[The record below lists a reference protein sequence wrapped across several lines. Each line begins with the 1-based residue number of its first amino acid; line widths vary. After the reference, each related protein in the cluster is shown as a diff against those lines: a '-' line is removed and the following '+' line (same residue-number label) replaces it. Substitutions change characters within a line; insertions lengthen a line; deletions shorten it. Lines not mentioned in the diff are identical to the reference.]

1 MYAVSPLRYPGA
13 KWRLEKF
20 VHSVLLANKLEGGHY
35 AEPFAGGASLAI
47 SLLLQN
53 YVSEIHLN
61 DLDKSIYC
69 FWHSALNH
77 TNELIELIS
86 ETPVTIDTW
95 NEQKLVQLNK
105 SLATPLEL
113 GFSTFF
119 LNRTNRSGILTAG
132 VIGGK
137 NQTGNWKIDARFNK
151 ENLIARI
158 LRIAEKK
165 NSIHTYNLDAVDFLK
180 KCNAKLPAKSFVYL
194 DPPYFVKG
202 QELYM
207 NFYNQE
213 DHFQLSNFVLEELNR
228 PWMVSYDDVP
238 QIKTLY
244 SKAHA
249 TEEPYL
255 LPYSASKERKGK
267 EVFFLSPDLET
278 ETNLI
283 HTSTRTRRALGQGR
297 NSELTNAE
305 NAFKSKNFRLEPD
318 RLA

>member
-20 VHSVLLANKLEGGHY
+20 VHSVLVANKLEGGHY

-61 DLDKSIYC
+61 DLDRSIYS
-69 FWHSALNH
+69 FWQSALNH
-77 TNELIELIS
+77 TSELIELIS
-86 ETPVTIDTW
+86 TTPVTIDTW

-105 SLATPLEL
+105 NLATPLEL

-151 ENLIARI
+151 ENLISRI
-158 LRIAEKK
+158 LRIADKK
-165 NSIHTYNLDAVDFLK
+165 DSIHTYNLDAVDFLK
-180 KCNAKLPAKSFVYL
+180 TCNANLPEKSFVYL

-207 NFYNQE
+207 NFYNHE
-213 DHFQLSNFVLEELNR
+213 DHFHLSNFVLEELNK

-238 QIKTLY
+238 EIKSLY

-267 EVFFLSPDLET
+267 EIFFLSPDLDT
-278 ETNLI
+278 ETKLI
-283 HTSTRTRRALGQGR
+283 HTSTRTKRALGR
-297 NSELTNAE
+297 RRVSDLSVAE
-305 NAFKSKNFRLEPD
+305 NTLKSKSFRPEVD
-318 RLA
+318 GLA

>member
-20 VHSVLLANKLEGGHY
+20 VHSVLVANKLEGGHY

-61 DLDKSIYC
+61 DLDKSIYS
-69 FWHSALNH
+69 FWQSALH
-77 TNELIELIS
+77 QTNELIELIS
-86 ETPVTIDTW
+86 ATPVTIDTW

-105 SLATPLEL
+105 NHATPLEL

-151 ENLIARI
+151 ENLILRI
-158 LRIAEKK
+158 LRIAEKRD
-165 NSIHTYNLDAVDFLK
+165 SIHIYNLDAVDFLK
-180 KCNAKLPAKSFVYL
+180 VCNTKIPEKSFVYL

-213 DHFQLSNFVLEELNR
+213 DHFHLSNFVLEELNK

-238 QIKTLY
+238 EIKSLY
-244 SKAHA
+244 SKARA

-267 EVFFLSPDLET
+267 EIFFLSPNLDT

-283 HTSTRTRRALGQGR
+283 HTSTRTKRALGR
-297 NSELTNAE
+297 RRLSYLPAAE
-305 NAFKSKNFRLEPD
+305 NALKSKNFRPEVD
-318 RLA
+318 DLA